1 MYTYFK
7 KIGNTSHISTWK
19 FKGLSESIKFP
30 ATSDNSLASSLNN
43 FGTRA
48 RVKFGGSC
56 LKQDKITV
64 THGNSKYLEE

>member
-1 MYTYFK
+1 M
-7 KIGNTSHISTWK
+7 
-19 FKGLSESIKFP
+19 SESIKFP